1 LSGPLALFGAG
12 AGAVGGGLGGF
23 FGGLSG
29 AMETGM
35 TTAQLMQEAA
45 QKEGLNWGSMTDD
58 ERFKWVRNLTNNQEA
73 FDDVKS
79 KALARGIT
87 IGAIDGVVGAVS
99 GGVGGVAFKTVAG
112 TTKSALAGAARVS
125 AVAALETGG
134 GMASEYYGQKAAGQE
149 MNLEE
154 IMIEG
159 FADKTFTGIS
169 AGKALVQGAP
179 KYSING
185 QTLNGREFNDA
196 LKMMDDEAY
205 VSADIKVENSPAVER
220 VVNNRRQNI
229 SIDQDIDSR
238 VSDVNDR
245 AELIKLEKQVAGL
258 KGNETVSG
266 KNKLNNLKT
275 RIKEITSKYEGA
287 EIDATVEQR
296 KQAVANAIDDK
307 FEASFNKNLKAARGA
322 AAKKGT
328 KIDVF
333 EDDDSNL
340 SSIAFATACFLCS
353 TVASISAPSYL
364 DVISLIRVFKL
375 FSLFLPETVSLPFN
389 PATCFSSFISSALSL
404 TSDTLL
410 SIS

>member
-1 LSGPLALFGAG
+1 
-12 AGAVGGGLGGF
+12 
-23 FGGLSG
+23 
-29 AMETGM
+29 M

-229 SIDQDIDSR
+229 SIDQD
-238 VSDVNDR
+238 
-245 AELIKLEKQVAGL
+245 
-258 KGNETVSG
+258 TVSYTH
-266 KNKLNNLKT
+266 LT
-275 RIKEITSKYEGA
+275 
-287 EIDATVEQR
+287 
-296 KQAVANAIDDK
+296 
-307 FEASFNKNLKAARGA
+307 
-322 AAKKGT
+322 
-328 KIDVF
+328 
-333 EDDDSNL
+333 
-340 SSIAFATACFLCS
+340 
-353 TVASISAPSYL
+353 
-364 DVISLIRVFKL
+364 
-375 FSLFLPETVSLPFN
+375 LPTIYSV
-389 PATCFSSFISSALSL
+389 
-404 TSDTLL
+404 
-410 SIS
+410 